1 MSNGQL
7 KGFAVESLIRESGA
21 DFSSKELKDVSRKNR
36 NLALKATSVAESEWE
51 LIVTDWFPFVFYK
64 IPVQDS
70 QNTASKNFYFILKL
84 SGLAEIAE
92 TNLSHNSLI

>member
-36 NLALKATSVAESEWE
+36 NLAALSTFCCDGPGVTCGMATSLYLNKQA
-51 LIVTDWFPFVFYK
+51 
-64 IPVQDS
+64 
-70 QNTASKNFYFILKL
+70 
-84 SGLAEIAE
+84 
-92 TNLSHNSLI
+92 

>member
-36 NLALKATSVAESEWE
+36 SLALKATSVAESEWE
-51 LIVTDWFPFVFYK
+51 LIVIDWFPFVFCK
-64 IPVQDS
+64 ITVQDS
-70 QNTASKNFYFILKL
+70 QNTMSINFYFTRKL
-84 SGLAEIAE
+84 S
-92 TNLSHNSLI
+92 